1 MTNNKNE
8 INIDED
14 KDEEEEKDLSDV
26 KDNFEAFNINK
37 NQKTQKKRKKNNIFK
52 TIINNVEPITR
63 DETINSKYTF
73 QFKKK
78 NSKNK
83 NIIQKE
89 TNEPKEIQE
98 TEKQKEIKEKNQ
110 AKEEEKSKKDTL
122 INNNN
127 IQRLK

>member
-14 KDEEEEKDLSDV
+14 KDEEEVKDLSDV
-26 KDNFEAFNINK
+26 EDNFEAFNINK
-37 NQKTQKKRKKNNIFK
+37 NQKTQKKRKKKTIFK

-73 QFKKK
+73 QFKRK

-89 TNEPKEIQE
+89 TATP
-98 TEKQKEIKEKNQ
+98 
-110 AKEEEKSKKDTL
+110 
-122 INNNN
+122 
-127 IQRLK
+127 